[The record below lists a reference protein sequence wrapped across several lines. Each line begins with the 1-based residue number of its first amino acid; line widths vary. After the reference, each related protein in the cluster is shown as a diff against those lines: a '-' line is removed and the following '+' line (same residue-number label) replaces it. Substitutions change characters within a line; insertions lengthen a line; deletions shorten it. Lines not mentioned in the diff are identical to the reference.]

1 MVMVFTLVSAVQEK
15 LGEMVEA
22 VRSERRREKERK
34 EEEEKRKE
42 EVTVFLSCHTSCK
55 IKYFFPLPM
64 CVLSCNVCPDTV
76 IPLLKDT
83 SEKEVNQDT

>member
-42 EVTVFLSCHTSCK
+42 EVTVSCYTSCK
-55 IKYFFPLPM
+55 IKDLFPLPM
-64 CVLSCNVCPDTV
+64 CISSCNVCPDSV
-76 IPLLKDT
+76 EPLLKDT
-83 SEKEVNQDT
+83 SENS

>member
-42 EVTVFLSCHTSCK
+42 EVTVCVFIMLYKLQDNDS
-55 IKYFFPLPM
+55 FPLPM
-64 CVLSCNVCPDTV
+64 FVLSCNVRPDNSG
-76 IPLLKDT
+76 T
-83 SEKEVNQDT
+83 SLRHL